1 MKQRCYNCFKPVG
14 ADGVCPSCGFDNASA
29 VNDGAAKA
37 GTVLAS
43 RYVVGRLK
51 SSDGVM
57 NTYVAYD
64 NEKEAKRKLLEFC
77 PERHCQRLENGKL
90 AVKPGHEDAYKR
102 ALSQAMEEL
111 DESEDKKYTSFTAG
125 GTTWFVERKKAV
137 KEAAPA
143 PEEELVENPF
153 NGKLPAIIVAA
164 VILIG
169 LIYLAVRLLAGGPK
183 DDPTA
188 QEVTST
194 PTAVSQNISWLPDV
208 TPTPTPYVWN
218 EPTQNTSIK
227 YADWMAQPGDTS
239 TARPTP
245 TPTPYNM

>member
-64 NEKEAKRKLLEFC
+64 NEKEARRKLLEFC

-90 AVKPGHEDAYKR
+90 AVKPDHEDAYKR
-102 ALSQAMEEL
+102 ALSQTMEEL
-111 DESEDKKYTSFTAG
+111 DESEDKK
-125 GTTWFVERKKAV
+125 
-137 KEAAPA
+137 
-143 PEEELVENPF
+143 
-153 NGKLPAIIVAA
+153 
-164 VILIG
+164 
-169 LIYLAVRLLAGGPK
+169 
-183 DDPTA
+183 
-188 QEVTST
+188 
-194 PTAVSQNISWLPDV
+194 
-208 TPTPTPYVWN
+208 
-218 EPTQNTSIK
+218 
-227 YADWMAQPGDTS
+227 
-239 TARPTP
+239 
-245 TPTPYNM
+245 